1 MSNISYQIVPFAFLF
16 ILLLLYTGMKNKKT
30 KISKVSKTA
39 EKPNL
44 KEYEIFLLNS
54 EKKLIALRELYRQ
67 DLIDLNVYVSKTKT
81 VANSIAKTIGK
92 DITALSG
99 NLNIE
104 IHKQLRNNI
113 RVKAKSIS
121 TKDSEKN
128 IDNLIN
134 AVDKRIESGLKY
146 D

>member
-1 MSNISYQIVPFAFLF
+1 MSNISYQIIPFAFLF
-16 ILLLLYTGMKNKKT
+16 ILLLLFTGMKNKKT
-30 KISKVSKTA
+30 KISKVSKTT

>member
-16 ILLLLYTGMKNKKT
+16 ILLLLFTGMKNKKT
-30 KISKVSKTA
+30 KISKVSKTT

>member
-16 ILLLLYTGMKNKKT
+16 ILLLLFTGMKNKKT

>member
-1 MSNISYQIVPFAFLF
+1 MSNISYQIIPFAFLF

>member
-16 ILLLLYTGMKNKKT
+16 ILLLLFTGMKNKKT
-30 KISKVSKTA
+30 KISKVSKTT

-99 NLNIE
+99 SLNIE

-121 TKDSEKN
+121 TKDTEKN

>member
-1 MSNISYQIVPFAFLF
+1 MSNISYQIVPFVFLF
-16 ILLLLYTGMKNKKT
+16 ILLLLFTGMKNKKT
-30 KISKVSKTA
+30 KISKVSKTT

>member
-16 ILLLLYTGMKNKKT
+16 ILLLLFTGMKNKKT
-30 KISKVSKTA
+30 KISKVSKIA